1 MKTVEVFSYR
11 LAINWKNRFAP
22 WMSMPYIAI
31 KGFPKD
37 EETIRKVAD
46 RFNEAL
52 LELWGCP
59 QEAVNISYE
68 AVPPE
73 EWDERMERGEIV
85 QNREK
90 MLIYGG
96 KRTDQIDPQIKD
108 KRSKLMIAQT
118 EKSREKFCPLLSV
131 KPFRCFS
138 SAAKTE
144 YMRARPEII

>member
-1 MKTVEVFSYR
+1 
-11 LAINWKNRFAP
+11 
-22 WMSMPYIAI
+22 MPYIAI
-31 KGFPKD
+31 KGFPKG

-59 QEAVNISYE
+59 QEAINISYE

-73 EWDERMERGEIV
+73 EREGCMERGEIV

-96 KRTDQIDPQIKD
+96 KRTDQLDP
-108 KRSKLMIAQT
+108 
-118 EKSREKFCPLLSV
+118 PV
-131 KPFRCFS
+131 S
-138 SAAKTE
+138 SAT
-144 YMRARPEII
+144 

>member
-1 MKTVEVFSYR
+1 
-11 LAINWKNRFAP
+11 
-22 WMSMPYIAI
+22 MPYIAI

-59 QEAVNISYE
+59 QEAINISYE

-73 EWDERMERGEIV
+73 EWDERMERGEIA

-96 KRTDQIDPQIKD
+96 KRTDQLDPPVA
-108 KRSKLMIAQT
+108 ST
-118 EKSREKFCPLLSV
+118 
-131 KPFRCFS
+131 
-138 SAAKTE
+138 T
-144 YMRARPEII
+144 

>member
-1 MKTVEVFSYR
+1 
-11 LAINWKNRFAP
+11 
-22 WMSMPYIAI
+22 MPYIAI

-59 QEAVNISYE
+59 QEAINISYE

-96 KRTDQIDPQIKD
+96 KRTDQLDPPVA
-108 KRSKLMIAQT
+108 ST
-118 EKSREKFCPLLSV
+118 
-131 KPFRCFS
+131 
-138 SAAKTE
+138 T
-144 YMRARPEII
+144 